1 MSEGHIG
8 CVQYET
14 TCFNESEIVRFIFA
28 SRFVSSRQSFE
39 FVVRLLLGVCLFEFD
54 KIIP

>member
-14 TCFNESEIVRFIFA
+14 ACFNESEIVRFIFA